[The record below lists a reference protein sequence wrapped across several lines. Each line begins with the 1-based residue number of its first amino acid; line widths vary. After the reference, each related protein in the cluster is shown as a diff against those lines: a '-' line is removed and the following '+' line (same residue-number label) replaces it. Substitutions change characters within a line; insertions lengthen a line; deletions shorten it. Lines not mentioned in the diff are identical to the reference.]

1 MDKTQRKLSEA
12 GRKGAIK
19 RWDAEEVNKQAVR
32 EKMYE
37 FHGKIAVDFFT
48 EKKSLKE
55 LIDMHLRLKKNRG
68 LN

>member
-1 MDKTQRKLSEA
+1 MDKTKQKLSEA
-12 GRKGAIK
+12 GKLGNKI
-19 RWDAEEVNKQAVR
+19 RWDAEETKKQEVR
-32 EKMYE
+32 EKMYD